1 MELAGLLLANL
12 NAVDQEPESFLDG
25 KLLVSKKRQLV
36 EVDDSLTY
44 TEALT
49 ISQMVICASHPHHW
63 SDLIKYKLL
72 IIQTANNVVVYGYSM
87 TLPLGGMLPQLVHL
101 TDPG

>member
-12 NAVDQEPESFLDG
+12 NAVDQKPESFLDG

-36 EVDDSLTY
+36 EVDDSLT
-44 TEALT
+44 ALT

-63 SDLIKYKLL
+63 SDLTKYKLL
-72 IIQTANNVVVYGYSM
+72 IIQTANHVVVHG
-87 TLPLGGMLPQLVHL
+87 
-101 TDPG
+101 

>member
-12 NAVDQEPESFLDG
+12 NAVDQKPESFLDG

-36 EVDDSLTY
+36 EVDDSLT
-44 TEALT
+44 ALT

-63 SDLIKYKLL
+63 SDLTKYKLL
-72 IIQTANNVVVYGYSM
+72 IIQTANNVVVHG
-87 TLPLGGMLPQLVHL
+87 
-101 TDPG
+101 

>member
-12 NAVDQEPESFLDG
+12 NVVDQEPESFLDG

-36 EVDDSLTY
+36 EVDDSLT
-44 TEALT
+44 ALT

-63 SDLIKYKLL
+63 SDLTKYKLL
-72 IIQTANNVVVYGYSM
+72 IIQTANHVVVHG
-87 TLPLGGMLPQLVHL
+87 
-101 TDPG
+101 

>member
-1 MELAGLLLANL
+1 MELADLLLANL
-12 NAVDQEPESFLDG
+12 NAVDQEPQSFLDG

-36 EVDDSLTY
+36 EVDNSLTY

-63 SDLIKYKLL
+63 SDLTKYKLL
-72 IIQTANNVVVYGYSM
+72 IIQTANHVVVHG
-87 TLPLGGMLPQLVHL
+87 
-101 TDPG
+101 

>member
-12 NAVDQEPESFLDG
+12 NAVDQEPQSFLDG

-36 EVDDSLTY
+36 EVDDSLT
-44 TEALT
+44 ALT

-63 SDLIKYKLL
+63 SDLTKYKLL
-72 IIQTANNVVVYGYSM
+72 IIQTANNVVVHG
-87 TLPLGGMLPQLVHL
+87 
-101 TDPG
+101 

>member
-12 NAVDQEPESFLDG
+12 NVVDQEPESFLDG

-36 EVDDSLTY
+36 EVDDSLT
-44 TEALT
+44 ALT

-63 SDLIKYKLL
+63 SDLTKYKLL
-72 IIQTANNVVVYGYSM
+72 IIQTANNVVVHG
-87 TLPLGGMLPQLVHL
+87 
-101 TDPG
+101 